1 MTSAR
6 HGSSLSATMQ
16 NEASL
21 RAAGAHGHGRLL
33 GIDLARGAALLAMAI
48 YHGAWDASHLG
59 LTSVDVVN
67 HPGWR
72 LFARAIATSFLLLVG
87 FSLVLAH
94 GNGIRWQAFLRRLA
108 VIAAAAATITIATLF
123 AFPQSYIFFGILH
136 CIALSSLLALPFLR
150 LPPVAPAATGIA
162 VVAAPWLVALPLFD
176 LPALAFVGLGT
187 QVPVS
192 NDYVP
197 LFPWSGPVLL
207 GVAAG
212 RLAVDRGLTAWLRT
226 SRTPG
231 MVERVIAWTGR
242 HSLAFYLV
250 HQPVLFGLMFLA
262 AQALGITRQPSVAAS
277 FVPQCRA
284 SCEQT
289 GVAAA
294 ECARYCTC
302 ADAAIRR
309 EGIDLADTSAGTKG
323 RVTAIINRCRAAARE

>member
-16 NEASL
+16 DEASL
-21 RAAGAHGHGRLL
+21 RDAGVHGRGRLL
-33 GIDLARGAALLAMAI
+33 GIDLARGVALLAMAV

-59 LTSVDVVN
+59 LMSVDVVN
-67 HPGWR
+67 DPGWR
-72 LFARAIATSFLLLVG
+72 LFARAIAASFLLLVG

-94 GNGIRWQAFLRRLA
+94 GSGIRWQAFLRRLA
-108 VIAAAAATITIATLF
+108 VIVAAAAAITIVTFF

-150 LPPVAPAATGIA
+150 LPPAVAAAAGIA
-162 VVAAPWLVALPLFD
+162 VVAAPWLVAWPLFD

-187 QVPVS
+187 QVPMS

-197 LFPWSGPVLL
+197 LFPWFGPVLL

-212 RLAVDRGLTAWLRT
+212 RIAADRNLTAWLRT

-231 MVERVIAWTGR
+231 MVERLIAWTGR

-262 AQALGITRQPSVAAS
+262 AQALGITRQPSVAVG

-284 SCEQT
+284 SCEQA

-294 ECARYCTC
+294 ECTRYCAC
-302 ADAAIRR
+302 ADAAIRQ
-309 EGIDLADTSAGTKG
+309 EEIDLADTSADTRG
-323 RVTAIINRCRAAARE
+323 RVTAIVNRCRAAARD

>member
-6 HGSSLSATMQ
+6 HGSSLSATVQ
-16 NEASL
+16 DEAPAP
-21 RAAGAHGHGRLL
+21 AAGAHGHGRLL
-33 GIDLARGAALLAMAI
+33 GIDLARGIALLAMAI

-67 HPGWR
+67 DPGWR
-72 LFARAIATSFLLLVG
+72 LFARAIATSFLMLVG

-94 GNGIRWQAFLRRLA
+94 GHGVRWHAFLRRLA
-108 VIAAAAATITIATLF
+108 IIVVAAAAITVATLL

-150 LPPVAPAATGIA
+150 LPPVVAAAVGIA
-162 VVAAPWLVALPLFD
+162 VVAAPWFIAWPVFD
-176 LPALAFVGLGT
+176 LPGLAFIGLGT
-187 QVPVS
+187 LVPVS

-197 LFPWSGPVLL
+197 LFPWFGPVLL
-207 GVAAG
+207 GVAIG
-212 RLAVDRGLTAWLRT
+212 RLAVDRNLTVWLRT

-231 MVERVIAWTGR
+231 LVERVVAWTGR

-262 AQALGITRQPSVAAS
+262 AQAFGISRQPSVATD

-284 SCEQT
+284 SCEQA

-294 ECARYCTC
+294 ECTRYCIC
-302 ADAAIRR
+302 ADEAIRR
-309 EGIDLADTSAGTKG
+309 EGIDLADASDDAKG
-323 RVTAIINRCRAAARE
+323 RVTAIINRCRAAAME

>member
-6 HGSSLSATMQ
+6 DGSSLSATLED
-16 NEASL
+16 EASPGN
-21 RAAGAHGHGRLL
+21 AGIHGHSRLL
-33 GIDLARGAALLAMAI
+33 GIDLARGIALLAMAV

-67 HPGWR
+67 DPGWR
-72 LFARAIATSFLLLVG
+72 LFARAIAASFLLLVG

-94 GNGIRWQAFLRRLA
+94 GSRIRWQAFLRRLA
-108 VIAAAAATITIATLF
+108 VIVAAAAAITIVTFF

-150 LPPVAPAATGIA
+150 LPPAVAAAAGIA
-162 VVAAPWLVALPLFD
+162 VVAAPGLVASPLFD

-197 LFPWSGPVLL
+197 LFPWFGPVLL
-207 GVAAG
+207 GMAAG
-212 RLAVDRGLTAWLRT
+212 RLAVDRNLTAWLQT

-231 MVERVIAWTGR
+231 LAGRLIAWTGR

-262 AQALGITRQPSVAAS
+262 AHALGITRQPSVAAG

-294 ECARYCTC
+294 ACKRYCTC
-302 ADAAIRR
+302 ADAAIRQER
-309 EGIDLADTSAGTKG
+309 IDLADASADTRG
-323 RVTAIINRCRAAARE
+323 RVTAIVNRCRTGARQ